1 MTPHVIFYPILPK
14 IDCHLPLL
22 NQHGTPNAYRMD
34 AIAQIQGLQDIITSK
49 LPPNSLPIIGKTSSS
64 WEKPAKEVSVD
75 LLQAKI
81 LAFQECVSAWM
92 SFRQPD
98 SFWGKV
104 TGRIWTHEFYY
115 DQGPESPGWYQ
126 LTNGIPLKSA
136 RLLAEFIHKNKKGR
150 VKKFLE
156 LKKQFLREVEIE
168 KWKLSNPLLPNR
180 LREQGGLP
188 PEHPVSIIHQNGSQL
203 FDLRIKIEEAKH
215 DILALLQFL
224 YPEEMVDA
232 GKKLADFSYSV
243 AISSMIKYLLKIIIH
258 LPVKNRQQCQFRTT
272 LINKLR
278 DN

>member
-1 MTPHVIFYPILPK
+1 M
-14 IDCHLPLL
+14 
-22 NQHGTPNAYRMD
+22 N

-75 LLQAKI
+75 VLQAKI
-81 LAFQECVSAWM
+81 LAFQECVSAWL

-104 TGRIWTHEFYY
+104 IGRIWTYEFQYDH
-115 DQGPESPGWYQ
+115 DQGWQ
-126 LTNGIPLKSA
+126 RLTHGIPLKSA
-136 RLLAEFIHKNKKGR
+136 QILAEFIHKNKKGR
-150 VKKFLE
+150 VKKFHE

-168 KWKLSNPLLPNR
+168 KWKLSNPLLPNQ

-188 PEHPVSIIHQNGSQL
+188 PEHPVSIIHQNGPQL

-215 DILALLQFL
+215 DILTLLQFL
-224 YPEEMVDA
+224 YPEEMDDA

-258 LPVKNRQQCQFRTT
+258 LPVKNRQQGKFRTT